1 MRQVFFSEMQDQ
13 HDKRAQVIIH
23 EMEDVDGANA
33 PIVTNLNLVGIRR
46 RLNNIEAGVWALV
59 IIAGVYTWRHW

>member
-1 MRQVFFSEMQDQ
+1 MFFSEMKDQ
-13 HDKRAQVIIH
+13 HDKRAQVIIDK
-23 EMEDVDGANA
+23 MEDVDGANA

-59 IIAGVYTWRHW
+59 IIAAVYTWRHW